1 MFKYH
6 SLALKN
12 AKPQI
17 LKTILF
23 SIVSFIVVFAVFAV
37 ARTFFMQYF
46 MQMQLAA
53 QLQQSSGPY
62 LIIMILA
69 LLLGLLFFIFAGYQ
83 LLAGAINVIA
93 KAISREDVHFN
104 DLFVAFKK
112 GKYGKSLILSLI
124 SIGLFIVM
132 YLIIMALNYLFNLAL
147 TPLFTSLQS
156 AVSSP
161 DNTIAILLTIQII
174 ILIII
179 GLITSIVSWFFF
191 ILMINYTVSLVRESN
206 YSAMSHFKDGFR
218 GIRNGHKTWFKF
230 FIAVLLINLIIIIIT
245 QPLGT
250 ILSVTTGNMSQKVA
264 TVILYVAQVIIVVL
278 RLILYFVLMMGAV
291 QYFLKRGE
299 KLNKTTNEKKKKHK
313 NKDKSVTNKNE
324 TLSNQQKID
333 NTHQPSKNNV
343 EGHSNNVTN
352 NVKQK
357 SENAKDEV
365 SHNFNKDK

>member
-1 MFKYH
+1 MLLQKQFQEKMFISMTYLLH
-6 SLALKN
+6 S
-12 AKPQI
+12 
-17 LKTILF
+17 
-23 SIVSFIVVFAVFAV
+23 
-37 ARTFFMQYF
+37 
-46 MQMQLAA
+46 
-53 QLQQSSGPY
+53 
-62 LIIMILA
+62 
-69 LLLGLLFFIFAGYQ
+69 
-83 LLAGAINVIA
+83 
-93 KAISREDVHFN
+93 
-104 DLFVAFKK
+104 K

-161 DNTIAILLTIQII
+161 DNAIAILLTIQII

-250 ILSVTTGNMSQKVA
+250 ILSVTTGNMFK
-264 TVILYVAQVIIVVL
+264 
-278 RLILYFVLMMGAV
+278 
-291 QYFLKRGE
+291 
-299 KLNKTTNEKKKKHK
+299 KLLQ
-313 NKDKSVTNKNE
+313 S
-324 TLSNQQKID
+324 
-333 NTHQPSKNNV
+333 
-343 EGHSNNVTN
+343 
-352 NVKQK
+352 
-357 SENAKDEV
+357 
-365 SHNFNKDK
+365 FCM

>member
-161 DNTIAILLTIQII
+161 DNAIAILLTIQII
-174 ILIII
+174 ILII
-179 GLITSIVSWFFF
+179 
-191 ILMINYTVSLVRESN
+191 RESN

>member
-23 SIVSFIVVFAVFAV
+23 SIVSFIVVFAVFTV

-53 QLQQSSGPY
+53 QFQQSSGPY

-69 LLLGLLFFIFAGYQ
+69 LLLGLLFFVFAGYQ

-93 KAISREDVHFN
+93 KAISREDVHFS
-104 DLFVAFKK
+104 DLGVAFKK
-112 GKYGKSLILSLI
+112 GKYGKSLLLSLI
-124 SIGLFIVM
+124 TIGLFIVM
-132 YLIIMALNYLFNLAL
+132 YLIIVALNYLFNLAL

-156 AVSSP
+156 AVSAS
-161 DNTIAILLTIQII
+161 DNAIAILLTIQII

-191 ILMINYTVSLVRESN
+191 ILMFNYTVSLVRESN
-206 YSAMSHFKDGFR
+206 HSAISHFKNGFK
-218 GIRNGHKTWFKF
+218 GIKNGHKTWLKF

-250 ILSVTTGNMSQKVA
+250 ILSVATGNMSQKVA
-264 TVILYVAQVIIVVL
+264 TVILYVAQIIIIVL
-278 RLILYFVLMMGAV
+278 RLILYYILIMGVV

-299 KLNKTTNEKKKKHK
+299 TLSTTPKEKKTKHNKATRK
-313 NKDKSVTNKNE
+313 NN
-324 TLSNQQKID
+324 TLSKQINDDKA
-333 NTHQPSKNNV
+333 HQSSKDVANDHSNKMKRNV
-343 EGHSNNVTN
+343 E
-352 NVKQK
+352 QK
-357 SENAKDEV
+357 SENIKDEA
-365 SHNFNKDK
+365 SKNLNKDK